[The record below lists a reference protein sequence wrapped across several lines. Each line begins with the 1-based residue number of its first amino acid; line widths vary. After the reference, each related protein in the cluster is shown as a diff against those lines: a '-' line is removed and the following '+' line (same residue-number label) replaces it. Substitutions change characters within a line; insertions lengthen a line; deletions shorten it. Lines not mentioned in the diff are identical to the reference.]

1 MLKMR
6 FQANPGLE
14 FACCTALIGLLVFA
28 YTSPV
33 FAQEATLYFHD
44 NSELSFSYPPFQFG
58 GFQVSGIQASPS
70 SSSGRVFEVA
80 TPTTPSGGGVTLTM
94 SATIAV
100 SSQPQDYAAFVAWVS
115 NPFPAAVTL
124 DGNVVMHVWMS
135 SNDSLALWQG
145 SEFFMGIA
153 YYSPTNS
160 TQFQLLDDYQS
171 NASIG
176 YNGFTSSPNEYVVNT
191 MRINQHQF
199 QAGTMLMFI
208 AGAGSNKQGYSF
220 NVYFDSPNWQSR
232 ADVPANPSLTVAE
245 FPSLLPIILST
256 MLILPIIRIRRRRPI
271 RVG

>member
-1 MLKMR
+1 MEWRK
-6 FQANPGLE
+6 GLQRVLVL
-14 FACCTALIGLLVFA
+14 AILLAVLMTVT
-28 YTSPV
+28 TSPV
-33 FAQEATLYFHD
+33 FADQTSLYFHD
-44 NSELSFSYPPFQFG
+44 NSEISFSYPPFQFG

-80 TPTTPSGGGVTLTM
+80 TPGAPTGSGVTVTM
-94 SATIAV
+94 SATISV
-100 SSQPQDYAAFVAWVS
+100 SSQPQVYAAFVAWVS

-153 YYSPTNS
+153 DYSPNNS

-199 QAGTMLMFI
+199 QAGSMLMFI

-220 NVYFDSPNWQSR
+220 NVYFDSPTWQSR
-232 ADVPANPSLTVAE
+232 ADVPADPGLTVAE

-256 MLILPIIRIRRRRPI
+256 LLILPIIQITRRRTRL
-271 RVG
+271 G